1 MRKAL
6 SLPSGRVGKWVV
18 AVLWIALLVPALML
32 AGKLGDVE
40 ENDNSA
46 WLPGNAE
53 STQVVDRAARFQP
66 ADTLPAI
73 VIYDRPE
80 GVTPAD
86 LAKAQADAEAFTDIK
101 DVVGRPQGP
110 VKAEDGK
117 AIQTVVQVRKD
128 KKGWEGIGEVVDE
141 ISEVGERNANGLGFH
156 VTGPAGYAS
165 DSIKAFSGGGA
176 LGTITALVVV
186 VILLFTYRSPLL
198 PLLPLLTAGGALV
211 MSEAVI
217 YLLAKHAGLTVNK
230 QTSFILT
237 VLVFGAATDYA
248 LLLISRYREELRRH
262 EDRHQAMAEALRRSS
277 SAIIAS
283 AATVAVSL
291 MLLMLATLNSTKG
304 LGPACAVG
312 ILVGLFAM
320 VTLMPALLVICGRW
334 IFWPVRPSYGSAGPT
349 KDSIWTRV
357 GTAVSGRP
365 RIVWIGTALVLA
377 VMAVGVFGLKADG
390 LSNKDQFTT
399 EPQMAVGE
407 EIQARH
413 FPAGSGDPIYVV
425 ARAASAEQVR
435 TALSGVPGVA
445 EVSTPMVKDG
455 EAVMLGELED
465 SPSSTAAM
473 RTVERARTAVHQIEG
488 ADAQVGGNTAIIL
501 DTQEAAARDSKVI
514 IPIVLVM
521 VFLILALLLR
531 AIVAPLLLMA
541 TVVLSFGAALGVSS
555 LVFNHV
561 FGFAGADAAFPLLTF
576 VFLVALGID
585 YNIFLVTRVREEAL
599 LHGTRRGAL
608 TGLSATGGVITSA
621 GLVLAGTFAAMA
633 SLPLVFAAELGFAV
647 AFGVLLDTMI
657 VRSVLVTALTLDVG
671 RWMWWPSK
679 LFKRHDDPR
688 PYSSMYSAPT
698 SGIGVSSVVANQIS
712 FSSQNRH
719 RNASND
725 SAQKEIRSGSS
736 GGASPSATS

>member
-1 MRKAL
+1 MVRKLA
-6 SLPSGRVGKWVV
+6 SLPSGRVAKWVV
-18 AVLWIALLVPALML
+18 LALWMALLVPALML

-40 ENDNSA
+40 KNDNSA
-46 WLPGNAE
+46 WLPSNAE
-53 STQVVDRAARFQP
+53 STKVVDRAEKFQS

-80 GVTPAD
+80 GITPVD
-86 LAKAQADAEAFTDIK
+86 MAKARADAEAFKGIK
-101 DVVGRPQGP
+101 NVVGQAQGP
-110 VKAEDGK
+110 VRAQDGK
-117 AIQTVVQVRKD
+117 AIQTVVQVHKD
-128 KKGWEGIGEVVDE
+128 KTGWEGIGKVVDAMNN
-141 ISEVGERNANGLGFH
+141 VGEENAGGLGFH

-165 DSIKAFSGGGA
+165 DSIKAFSGGGG
-176 LGTITALVVV
+176 LTTITALVVV

-198 PLLPLLTAGGALV
+198 PLLPLLTVGGALV
-211 MSEAVI
+211 TSEAVI
-217 YLLAKHAGLTVNK
+217 YLLAKNAGLTVNK

-248 LLLISRYREELRRH
+248 LLLTSRYREELGRH
-262 EDRHQAMAEALRRSS
+262 EDRHEAMAEALHRSS
-277 SAIIAS
+277 PAIIAS

-291 MLLMLATLNSTKG
+291 MLLMLATLNSTQG

-312 ILVGLFAM
+312 ILVGLLAM

-334 IFWPVRPSYGSAGPT
+334 IFWPVKPSYGSAGAT
-349 KDSIWTRV
+349 KEGLWTRV

-365 RIVWIGTALVLA
+365 RIVWIGTALVLG
-377 VMAVGVFGLKADG
+377 VMAIGVFGLKAEG
-390 LSNKDQFTT
+390 LSNKDQFTNK
-399 EPQMAVGE
+399 PQMAVGE
-407 EIQARH
+407 EIQSRH

-425 ARAASAEQVR
+425 AKAASAGQVK

-445 EVSTPMVKDG
+445 DVSTPMIKDG
-455 EAVMLGELED
+455 EAIMLGELKD
-465 SPSSTAAM
+465 DPSSTAAM
-473 RTVERARTAVHQIEG
+473 HTVEQVRTAVHRIEG
-488 ADAQVGGNTAIIL
+488 ADARVGGNTAITL

-514 IPIVLVM
+514 IPIVLVV
-521 VFLILALLLR
+521 VFLILTLLLR

-555 LVFNHV
+555 LMFNHV
-561 FGFAGADAAFPLLTF
+561 FHFAGAEASFPLLTF

-585 YNIFLVTRVREEAL
+585 YNIFLVTRVREVTL

-608 TGLSATGGVITSA
+608 MGLSTTGGVITSA

-679 LFKRHDDPR
+679 LFRHHD
-688 PYSSMYSAPT
+688 APQPPAGKPDLEPAL
-698 SGIGVSSVVANQIS
+698 SGM
-712 FSSQNRH
+712 
-719 RNASND
+719 
-725 SAQKEIRSGSS
+725 
-736 GGASPSATS
+736 

>member
-1 MRKAL
+1 
-6 SLPSGRVGKWVV
+6 
-18 AVLWIALLVPALML
+18 ML

-46 WLPGNAE
+46 WLPSNAE
-53 STQVVDRAARFQP
+53 STRIVDRAEKFQL

-80 GVTPAD
+80 GITSAD
-86 LAKAQADAEAFTDIK
+86 MAKARADAEAFKGIEN
-101 DVVGRPQGP
+101 VVGQPQGP
-110 VKAEDGK
+110 LEAQDGK
-117 AIQTVVQVRKD
+117 AIQTVVQIHKD
-128 KKGWEGIGEVVDE
+128 KKGWEGIGKVVDAM
-141 ISEVGERNANGLGFH
+141 SEVGEENAGGLGFH
-156 VTGPAGYAS
+156 VTGPAGLAS
-165 DSIKAFSGGGA
+165 DSIKAFSGGGG
-176 LGTITALVVV
+176 LTTITALVVV
-186 VILLFTYRSPLL
+186 VILLLTYRSPLL
-198 PLLPLLTAGGALV
+198 PLLPLLTVGVALV
-211 MSEAVI
+211 TSEAVI
-217 YLLAKHAGLTVNK
+217 YLLAKNAGLTVNK

-262 EDRHQAMAEALRRSS
+262 EDRHEAMAEALHRSGA
-277 SAIIAS
+277 AIIAS

-291 MLLMLATLNSTKG
+291 MLLMLATLNSTQG

-312 ILVGLFAM
+312 ILVGLLAM
-320 VTLMPALLVICGRW
+320 VTLMPALLVVCGRW
-334 IFWPVRPSYGSAGPT
+334 IFWPVKPSYGSAGAT
-349 KDSIWTRV
+349 KESIWTRV

-365 RIVWIGTALVLA
+365 RAVWIGTALVLG
-377 VMAVGVFGLKADG
+377 VMAIGVFGLKADG
-390 LSNKDQFTT
+390 LSSKDQFTN
-399 EPQMAVGE
+399 EPQTAVGE
-407 EIQARH
+407 EIQSRH
-413 FPAGSGDPIYVV
+413 FPVGSGDPVYVV
-425 ARAASAEQVR
+425 AKAASAEQVR

-445 EVSTPMVKDG
+445 AVSAPVVKDG
-455 EAVMLGELED
+455 EAMMLGELED
-465 SPSSTAAM
+465 DPSSTAAT
-473 RTVERARTAVHQIEG
+473 RTVEQARTAVHKIEG

-555 LVFNHV
+555 LMFNHV
-561 FGFAGADAAFPLLTF
+561 FRFAGAEASFPLLTF

-679 LFKRHDDPR
+679 LF
-688 PYSSMYSAPT
+688 
-698 SGIGVSSVVANQIS
+698 
-712 FSSQNRH
+712 RH
-719 RNASND
+719 RD
-725 SAQKEIRSGSS
+725 DVR
-736 GGASPSATS
+736 PSASRSDPEPALTGM